1 MSSSTGSRGGTQAG
15 EAAQG
20 ASTSRV
26 VRGRKGTR
34 RARESI
40 SPQLKVWGSRTLMDS
55 TQKLTKKTE
64 NMAYLGI
71 GKENRWANAGKGRRK
86 KAH

>member
-1 MSSSTGSRGGTQAG
+1 
-15 EAAQG
+15 
-20 ASTSRV
+20 
-26 VRGRKGTR
+26 
-34 RARESI
+34 
-40 SPQLKVWGSRTLMDS
+40 MDS